1 LARPPHISLKFF
13 LILSI
18 SLGFSL
24 SLSFWSDGRKERDEI
39 KKKKKAREKW
49 SEKKKK
55 REKEGRKFY
64 FIFQQTA

>member
-39 KKKKKAREKW
+39 KKKKKAREK
-49 SEKKKK
+49 
-55 REKEGRKFY
+55 
-64 FIFQQTA
+64 